1 MSQQEQEVKAT
12 FQKIREK
19 LDQIQSE
26 IMEMKKILSK
36 GGKSP

>member
-1 MSQQEQEVKAT
+1 MSQQEQVKAT

-26 IMEMKKILSK
+26 IVEMRKILREK
-36 GGKSP
+36 Q

>member
-1 MSQQEQEVKAT
+1 MSQQDQVKAT

-26 IMEMKKILSK
+26 IMEMKKILK
-36 GGKSP
+36 KEPEKP

>member
-19 LDQIQSE
+19 LNELEEQLQ
-26 IMEMKKILSK
+26 EMRKILRGEK
-36 GGKSP
+36 IE

>member
-1 MSQQEQEVKAT
+1 MSEVQ
-12 FQKIREK
+12 QKIEAIKQK

>member
-19 LDQIQSE
+19 LALIEAE
-26 IMEMKKILSK
+26 IAECRKILRGEGEGS
-36 GGKSP
+36 

>member
-19 LDQIQSE
+19 LSEIEQQIQE
-26 IMEMKKILSK
+26 CRRILK
-36 GGKSP
+36 GEKA